1 MYTSTTETE
10 PTTPEADAPAGPD
23 QANVVLFLALYLILL
38 AFFIMLNSNAEIS
51 EARARAVLA
60 GITIAPVELAPRPDG
75 PLTLV
80 ADALEAQLV
89 ELFDGHMDRGEWRL
103 QASEGLI
110 AVSMPQRKAFGADS
124 SILRPTRIAMVN
136 RLAALLGETGAN
148 ERLDLVLV
156 MGDAGDTSLAR
167 RRAAALGGDLIRN
180 GVDPAR
186 FALRVQ
192 RDPSASIEFLLQ
204 PAPEA

>member
-1 MYTSTTETE
+1 MSANESE

-51 EARARAVLA
+51 EARARAVVG
-60 GITIAPVELAPRPDG
+60 GITIAPVELAPRPDA
-75 PLTLV
+75 PLAMV
-80 ADALEAQLV
+80 ADALEARLV

-103 QASEGLI
+103 QASAGLI
-110 AVSMPQRKAFGADS
+110 AVRMPQRKAFGEDS
-124 SILRPTRIAMVN
+124 SVLRPARIAMVS
-136 RLAALLGETGAN
+136 RLAALLGETGAD
-148 ERLDLVLV
+148 EGLDLVVV
-156 MGDAGDTSLAR
+156 MGDAGDASLAR

-186 FALRVQ
+186 LALRIQ
-192 RDPSASIEFLLQ
+192 RDPAASIEFLLQ
-204 PAPEA
+204 LAPER